1 MPTQKAL
8 LVISQASQV
17 TAMRCTQSPV
27 QEVREAAKNSRASRC
42 DSARPSAPKAA
53 GPRNAIARASPA
65 SAGAAAV
72 WVFCW
77 TQSAAIRSRSKIRPS
92 RSVSPRRA

>member
-17 TAMRCTQSPV
+17 TAMRCTQRPV
-27 QEVREAAKNSRASRC
+27 QEMSEAVKNSLASRC

-53 GPRNAIARASPA
+53 RPRNVTTLGP
-65 SAGAAAV
+65 G
-72 WVFCW
+72 
-77 TQSAAIRSRSKIRPS
+77 
-92 RSVSPRRA
+92 